1 MPLAV
6 MPNPFVFV
14 RIRFVHSHYT
24 DNRAGSPMYYVALL
38 LKGNAK
44 IVSSKTTL
52 EIRPG
57 DVFFIPKQLP
67 YQSYWSGQEEIEF
80 LSYGFLQTQARE
92 SLRFGLQVV
101 DCGEALKKEI
111 AQIPTEGASPGCEA
125 LSRFYGVL
133 ARLLP
138 ALQKSS
144 PFSRRDEI
152 VQQAQNYIST
162 HPECT
167 VSEIARACYIS
178 TPYLHQLFRE
188 KIGCGPNQFRLQLKC
203 QRGIEYLM
211 TTDKTVE
218 EISGLAGFCSPAHFR
233 RQLKLQTGL
242 TPREIRKSNGF

>member
-1 MPLAV
+1 MSPAV

-14 RIRFVHSHYT
+14 RIRFVHFHYT

-38 LKGNAK
+38 LKGHAK

-80 LSYGFLQTQARE
+80 FSYGFLQTQARE
-92 SLRFGLQVV
+92 PLRFGLQVV

-138 ALQKSS
+138 ALQKG
-144 PFSRRDEI
+144 PF
-152 VQQAQNYIST
+152 
-162 HPECT
+162 PEETKSCN
-167 VSEIARACYIS
+167 R
-178 TPYLHQLFRE
+178 H
-188 KIGCGPNQFRLQLKC
+188 
-203 QRGIEYLM
+203 
-211 TTDKTVE
+211 KT
-218 EISGLAGFCSPAHFR
+218 IFPPIRNAPF
-233 RQLKLQTGL
+233 
-242 TPREIRKSNGF
+242 RKSPGPVTSARPICISFFGRKSAAAPTSFGCN